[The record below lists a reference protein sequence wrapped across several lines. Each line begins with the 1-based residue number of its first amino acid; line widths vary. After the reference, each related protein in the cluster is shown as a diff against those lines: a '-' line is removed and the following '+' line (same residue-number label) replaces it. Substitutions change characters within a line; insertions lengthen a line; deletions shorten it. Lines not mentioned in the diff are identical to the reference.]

1 VVDELTMDQVNEL
14 VEYWHVSPPTH
25 LLMKG
30 LAQYQAPSQRP
41 STEAEV
47 RELAAMF
54 RRN

>member
-1 VVDELTMDQVNEL
+1 MDQVNEL
-14 VEYWHVSPPTH
+14 LEYWHDYPPVH
-25 LLMKG
+25 LLLRMEVGYVPAKTA
-30 LAQYQAPSQRP
+30 L